1 MYVSKLVAGAVIS
14 IALTTP
20 VHAEKLVFLTGSQGG
35 SWFPMGGAM
44 KNQIERQNNELD
56 IQVRPGASLANVV
69 AIDSGQAQLALGSSI
84 STVDAINGVGSFSK
98 PVTNVCNVAKLYPF
112 IVQSLA
118 TDLNMQTPGDF
129 KNRDMS
135 VNPKGNAS
143 EVTARMVL
151 KTYGL
156 NYEDLS
162 KVNYASMTDQA
173 NMMKDGQ
180 VDGFI
185 QTTTVPAGVIMDIAA
200 SRPVKLLP
208 IPEAQVAK
216 MKQWNAGFYD
226 YVIPAGSYP
235 FQKEDVHTAAFG
247 THVMAGCDLSEET
260 VYGITKV
267 LAEKMGQISVA
278 ISALKGIGAKDMA
291 QDIGVPLHPGAAR
304 YYKEVGLL

>member
-1 MYVSKLVAGAVIS
+1 MSAYKFAAGALMAA
-14 IALTTP
+14 ALATP
-20 VHAEKLVFLTGSQGG
+20 VQAEKLVFLTGSQGG
-35 SWFPMGGAM
+35 TWFPMGGSM
-44 KNQIERQNNELD
+44 KNQIEQRLDGLD

-69 AIDSGQAQLALGSSI
+69 AVDSGQAQLALGSSI
-84 STVDAINGVGSFSK
+84 STVDAIKGEGSFSK
-98 PVTNVCNVAKLYPF
+98 PVKNVCNVAKLYPF
-112 IVQSLA
+112 IVQALA
-118 TDLNMQTPGDF
+118 TDMEMQTPGDF
-129 KNRDMS
+129 KGQAMS

-151 KTYGL
+151 KSHDVT
-156 NYEDLS
+156 YEDLT
-162 KVNYASMTDQA
+162 KVNYASMSDQA

-208 IPEAQVAK
+208 ISEEKVAQLH
-216 MKQWNAGFYD
+216 QWNAGFYD

-235 FQKEDVHTAAFG
+235 FQKEDIHTAAFG
-247 THVMAGCDLSEET
+247 THIMASSDLSEET

-267 LAEKMGQISVA
+267 LAETMGEVSVS

-291 QDIGVPLHPGAAR
+291 KDIGVPMHPGAVR
-304 YYKEVGLL
+304 YYKEVGVL